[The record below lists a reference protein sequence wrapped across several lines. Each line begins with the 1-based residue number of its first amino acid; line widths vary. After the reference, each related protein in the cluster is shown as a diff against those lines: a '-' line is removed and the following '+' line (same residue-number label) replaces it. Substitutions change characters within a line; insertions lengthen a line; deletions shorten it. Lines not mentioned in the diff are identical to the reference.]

1 MDIAKLLSAK
11 EGENIEFKEAKNHFD
26 FEELTRYAC
35 AIANLGGGKIALGI
49 TDKRPRTVVG
59 SQAFDQPERTRKGL
73 MDRLRIKV
81 DFEEEFEDGKRIL
94 IFSIASRPVGMPLS
108 HNGIAYWRD
117 GDELTT
123 MPPEV
128 MRRVYEEAGHDFSA
142 DICPGA
148 TIDDLDETAIG
159 EFRKRWAEKSKNPRI
174 LTLPKRQLLNDCSAV
189 DGDKVTYAALVLF
202 GSAKALTKYLAQAE
216 VVFEYRSSEA
226 SGPAA
231 QREEFRDA
239 FFNIHDRIW
248 NLINLRNDKQH
259 YQDGLFVFDIDT
271 FNEGSTREALL
282 NAISHRN
289 YQMAGSV
296 FIRQYR
302 DRLVI
307 TSPGGFPP
315 GITPEN
321 AIDKQCPRNRRIA
334 EILARCGLIERSG
347 QGMNLMFEN
356 SVKEAKA
363 LPSFAG
369 TDDYEVK
376 LTLNGVVLDQN
387 MLLLINRIGAETLE
401 SFSTQDFLVL
411 NAIARENKIPKA
423 LQGGLKRLIDLG
435 LIERAGRGKYIL
447 SRRYYASAGKPGVH
461 TRKLGLDRETNKA
474 LLIRHLKLQGDAG
487 AKLADL
493 LQVLPELPRGQVQ
506 VLLREMRTDGK
517 VRCVGNTSAARWYVG
532 SVATNLQQT
541 CNKLATNLQSVAS
554 SDEDKQ

>member
-1 MDIAKLLSAK
+1 MDIAKLLNAK
-11 EGENIEFKEAKNHFD
+11 EGENIEFKEAKTDFD
-26 FEELTRYAC
+26 FEKLTRYAC
-35 AIANLGGGKIALGI
+35 AIANSGGGKIVLGVS
-49 TDKRPRTVVG
+49 DRRPRTVVG
-59 SQAFDQPERTRKGL
+59 SQAFEQPERTRKGL

-81 DFEEEFEDGKRIL
+81 DFEEEIVAEKRIL

-108 HNGIAYWRD
+108 YNGIAYWRE
-117 GDELTT
+117 GDMLTP
-123 MPPEV
+123 MPEGEK
-128 MRRVYEEAGHDFSA
+128 RRIYEEGGHDFSA
-142 DICPGA
+142 DICPAA
-148 TIDDLDETAIG
+148 TLADLDENAIA
-159 EFRKRWAEKSKNPRI
+159 EFRKRWAEKTKNSRI

-239 FFNIHDRIW
+239 FFNIQDKIW

-259 YQDGLFVFDIDT
+259 YQDGLFIFDIDT
-271 FNEGSTREALL
+271 FNERSTREALL

-302 DRLVI
+302 DRLEI

-321 AIDKQCPRNRRIA
+321 AIDKQYPRNRRIA
-334 EILARCGLIERSG
+334 EILALCGLIERSG

-363 LPSFAG
+363 LPSFTG
-369 TDDYEVK
+369 TDDFEVR
-376 LTLNGVVLDQN
+376 LTLHGVVLDQG
-387 MLLLINRIGAETLE
+387 MLLLINRIGAETLK

-411 NAIARENKIPKA
+411 NAIARENKIPKP
-423 LQGGLKRLIDLG
+423 LQGGLNRLIELG
-435 LIERAGRGKYIL
+435 LIQRLARGKYIL
-447 SRRYYASAGKPGVH
+447 SRSYYSSTGKSGVH
-461 TRKLGLDRETNKA
+461 TRKLGLDRETNKE
-474 LLIRHLKLQGDAG
+474 LLMKHLKLQGDAG

-506 VLLREMRTDGK
+506 VLLREMRAAE
-517 VRCVGNTSAARWYVG
+517 RIHCIGNTSAARWYVG
-532 SVATNLQQT
+532 PAAQT

-554 SDEDKQ
+554 PDEDKQ

>member
-11 EGENIEFKEAKNHFD
+11 EGENVEFKEAQTHFD
-26 FEELTRYAC
+26 FEKLTQYAC
-35 AIANLGGGKIALGI
+35 AIANSGGGKIVLGI

-59 SQAFDQPERTRKGL
+59 SQAFEQPERTRKGL

-81 DFEEEFEDGKRIL
+81 DFEEAFEDEKRIL

-108 HNGIAYWRD
+108 YNGITYWRE
-117 GDELTT
+117 GDMLTI
-123 MPPEV
+123 MPEGEK
-128 MRRVYEEAGHDFSA
+128 RRIYEEAGHDFSA

-148 TIDDLDETAIG
+148 TITDLDEAAIE
-159 EFRKRWAEKSKNPRI
+159 EFRKRWAEKSKTPRI
-174 LTLPKRQLLNDCSAV
+174 LTLPKRQLLNDCSAI

-231 QREEFRDA
+231 YREEFRDA
-239 FFNIHDRIW
+239 FFNIHDKIW

-259 YQDGLFVFDIDT
+259 YQDGLFIFDIDT
-271 FNEGSTREALL
+271 FNERSTREALL

-296 FIRQYR
+296 FIHQYR

-321 AIDKQCPRNRRIA
+321 AIDKQYPRNRRIA
-334 EILARCGLIERSG
+334 EILALCGLIERSG

-369 TDDYEVK
+369 TDDFEVR
-376 LTLNGVVLDQN
+376 LTLHGVVLDQN
-387 MLLLINRIGAETLE
+387 MLRLINRIGAETLE

-411 NAIARENKIPKA
+411 NAIANDEHLSKSLLARA
-423 LQGGLKRLIDLG
+423 KRLEDIG
-435 LIERAGRGKYIL
+435 LVEKAGHGKYIF
-447 SRRYYASAGKPGVH
+447 SRRYYVSAGKSGEY
-461 TRKLGLDRETNKA
+461 TRKRGLDRDTNKE
-474 LLIRHLKLQGDAG
+474 LLLKHIGCSGHVGAPISELQ
-487 AKLADL
+487 
-493 LQVLPELPRGQVQ
+493 QVLPALSRGQIKTLLNGLRKEGKIDVSGAKRGSRWFMTE
-506 VLLREMRTDGK
+506 VLAEMAQNSHNPAKTRP
-517 VRCVGNTSAARWYVG
+517 
-532 SVATNLQQT
+532 
-541 CNKLATNLQSVAS
+541 
-554 SDEDKQ
+554 